1 MLKDLVLRKENNNSV
16 VETLTF
22 ERLEQFE
29 ESFIDYLDVDEKTLK
44 VYRNGINCF
53 NNYLQE
59 NGVKNP
65 NRDNV
70 IGFRNMLRET
80 YSSNTVNAYMISV
93 RALFKYLEIHGLYK
107 NIAVDVKG
115 AKYDTTP
122 KKEVLSLEQMQTI
135 YNDLGDLRERAL
147 FGLMIST
154 GLRVCEIATANIED
168 IKMYN
173 NEIVLF
179 VLGKKRDS
187 KNEYV
192 KLSNQVINDLQDYIG
207 NRTDGSIFIS
217 TSNENYGL
225 GLSTVSL
232 RKIIKNIFKRYGLD
246 KDTLSCHS
254 LRRSFAVVSYET
266 GNSIYD
272 IQQVLRHQS
281 INTTT
286 RYLKQVNRDNN
297 KTEYNVA
304 NAIFG

>member
-1 MLKDLVLRKENNNSV
+1 
-16 VETLTF
+16 
-22 ERLEQFE
+22 
-29 ESFIDYLDVDEKTLK
+29 
-44 VYRNGINCF
+44 
-53 NNYLQE
+53 
-59 NGVKNP
+59 
-65 NRDNV
+65 
-70 IGFRNMLRET
+70 
-80 YSSNTVNAYMISV
+80 
-93 RALFKYLEIHGLYK
+93 
-107 NIAVDVKG
+107 
-115 AKYDTTP
+115 
-122 KKEVLSLEQMQTI
+122 
-135 YNDLGDLRERAL
+135 
-147 FGLMIST
+147 MIST

-217 TSNENYGL
+217 TSNENYGS

-286 RYLKQVNRDNN
+286 RYLKQVDRDKN

>member
-1 MLKDLVLRKENNNSV
+1 MKELLRKDNNMID
-16 VETLTF
+16 TIT
-22 ERLEQFE
+22 LEQYG
-29 ESFIDYLDVDEKTLK
+29 ESFINYLDVDKKTLK
-44 VYRNGINCF
+44 AYKVGINCLMNYF
-53 NNYLQE
+53 KENNIKQ
-59 NGVKNP
+59 P
-65 NRDNV
+65 TRDDL
-70 IGFRNMLRET
+70 IAFRNELREK
-80 YSSNTVNAYMISV
+80 YSSNTTNTYMIAV
-93 RALFKYLEIHGLYK
+93 RALFKYLEIHKLYE
-107 NIAVDVKG
+107 NICVDIKG

-122 KKEVLSLEQMQTI
+122 KKEVLSLNQMQTI
-135 YNDLGDLRERAL
+135 YNNLVDPREKAL

-154 GLRVCEIATANIED
+154 GLRVCEISTALIED

-173 NEIVLF
+173 NELVLF

-187 KNEYV
+187 KCEYV
-192 KLSNQVINDLQDYIG
+192 KLSNQVISDLNAYIG
-207 NRTDGSIFIS
+207 TRTNGNIFIS

-266 GNSIYD
+266 GSSIYD
-272 IQQVLRHQS
+272 IQQVLHHSS

-286 RYLKQVNRDNN
+286 RYLKQVDRDKN

>member
-1 MLKDLVLRKENNNSV
+1 MLKDLVLRKENNNIL
-16 VETLTF
+16 ETLTF
-22 ERLEQFE
+22 EKLEQFE
-29 ESFIDYLDVDEKTLK
+29 ENFIDYLDVDEKTLK

-65 NRDNV
+65 NRDHV

-80 YSSNTVNAYMISV
+80 YSSNTVNSYMISV
-93 RALFKYLEIHGLYK
+93 RALFKYLEIHGMYK
-107 NIAVDVKG
+107 NIAIDVKG

-122 KKEVLSLEQMQTI
+122 KKEVLSLEQMQNI

-207 NRTDGSIFIS
+207 NRTDGNIFIS
-217 TSNENYGL
+217 TSNENYGS

-272 IQQVLRHQS
+272 IQQVLRHQN

-286 RYLKQVNRDNN
+286 RYLKQVSRDNN

>member
-1 MLKDLVLRKENNNSV
+1 MKDLLLRNKKNDIVNQLNIEN
-16 VETLTF
+16 
-22 ERLEQFE
+22 LEQYGE
-29 ESFIDYLDVDEKTLK
+29 NFISYLDVDEKTVK
-44 VYRNGINCF
+44 AYRVGISCF
-53 NNYLQE
+53 INYLKE
-59 NGVKNP
+59 KNIKHP
-65 NRDNV
+65 AREDV
-70 IGFRNMLRET
+70 IGFRDMLRDN
-80 YSSNTVNAYMISV
+80 YSSNTVNLYMIAV
-93 RALFKYLEIHGLYK
+93 RSMFRYLEIHNIYK
-107 NIAVDVKG
+107 NIATDIKG
-115 AKYDTTP
+115 ARYETTP
-122 KKEVLSLEQMQTI
+122 KKEVLSLNQMQTI
-135 YNDLGDLRERAL
+135 YNNLVDAREKAL

-154 GLRVCEIATANIED
+154 GLRVCEISTALIED

-173 NEIVLF
+173 NELVLF

-187 KNEYV
+187 KCEYV
-192 KLSNQVINDLQDYIG
+192 KLSNQVINDLEAYIG
-207 NRTDGSIFIS
+207 ARTSGNIFIS

-232 RKIIKNIFKRYGLD
+232 RKIIKNIFKRFGLD

-266 GNSIYD
+266 GSSIYD
-272 IQQVLRHQS
+272 IQQVLHHSS